1 MAPSQGETP
10 YVNSWGNIMGLTDVK
25 NEVCS
30 LNCKVSFRS
39 DTLGHI
45 LPTLGKDWTH
55 QGIARLYH
63 RVSQWVPHHI
73 QSMSHLSNVRKKVHF
88 KMSNISKTHC
98 QTGTATNLCTVQL
111 GLLAWLIWPGVTYT
125 GLMKEALCY
134 PWDLCCL
141 VLVVCSLHFT
151 GWNTHKTHTV

>member
-1 MAPSQGETP
+1 MAPLQGQTP
-10 YVNSWGNIMGLTDVK
+10 QVNFLGK
-25 NEVCS
+25 NNAKYKACS
-30 LNCKVSFRS
+30 LNWCSLNFRS

-63 RVSQWVPHHI
+63 KVSQWVAHHI
-73 QSMSHLSNVRKKVHF
+73 QSIYQMWAKRFCLMSNV
-88 KMSNISKTHC
+88 SKTHC

-111 GLLAWLIWPGVTYT
+111 GLLAWLTWPEVTCT

-151 GWNTHKTHTV
+151 GWYTHKTYICFKK